1 MAHDGRSGTR
11 KQSLS
16 FERAGRAVLM
26 VDLVESVRL
35 IEQDEAGAVSR
46 WLDLV
51 HHIDDGILPKC
62 NGRLV
67 KSLGDGLLL
76 DFDTVRQASTAAF
89 DIQRACTDQNKNKPG
104 NQHFLLRMG
113 IEISDVFDDER
124 DIYGHGVNLAARLMK
139 LAGPGEIV
147 ISANAQDQLVS
158 SLDADIEDLGECYVK
173 NVKDPIRAYRIGP
186 AGPDPV
192 IRRGISLDGELL
204 PTIAVMPF
212 SSRVQVPNWD
222 KTGEIIAEELIFG
235 LSVSQ
240 YLNVIS
246 RLSTKAFRDHQ
257 APLNVI
263 ATHLK
268 AHYILSGSYHVN
280 DDNIALNVELAEIKT
295 GQVVWSDRFSDK
307 LSSILSTE
315 QEMVTRIVSE
325 TSKAIISHELQRTR
339 SHPLPTLQSYSLLM
353 SAITLMHRMSAK
365 DFNESFKRLTMVSER
380 APRQAVPHAWI
391 AKWYVLRSQQGWS
404 DDPARDKRLAQDAI
418 NRALDIDPDNSL
430 ALTIDGL
437 VHTHM
442 LKEHG
447 IALKRY
453 EQAVDLNPNNPLA
466 WLLKGTEHA
475 FVGDGPVAVKDTQR
489 AIRLSPLDPHR
500 YYYDTLAATAFL
512 SDHQFEMALKF
523 ADRSLRAN
531 RTHTSTLRAKAIAS
545 WQLGMHDQARDAGA
559 ELMSQE
565 PNLTIG
571 SWLKR
576 SPSAG
581 HKIGDEWADV
591 LSKVGVPN

>member
-173 NVKDPIRAYRIGP
+173 NVKNPIRAYRIGP

-192 IRRGISLDGELL
+192 IR
-204 PTIAVMPF
+204 
-212 SSRVQVPNWD
+212 
-222 KTGEIIAEELIFG
+222 
-235 LSVSQ
+235 
-240 YLNVIS
+240 
-246 RLSTKAFRDHQ
+246 
-257 APLNVI
+257 
-263 ATHLK
+263 
-268 AHYILSGSYHVN
+268 
-280 DDNIALNVELAEIKT
+280 
-295 GQVVWSDRFSDK
+295 
-307 LSSILSTE
+307 
-315 QEMVTRIVSE
+315 
-325 TSKAIISHELQRTR
+325 
-339 SHPLPTLQSYSLLM
+339 
-353 SAITLMHRMSAK
+353 
-365 DFNESFKRLTMVSER
+365 
-380 APRQAVPHAWI
+380 
-391 AKWYVLRSQQGWS
+391 
-404 DDPARDKRLAQDAI
+404 
-418 NRALDIDPDNSL
+418 
-430 ALTIDGL
+430 
-437 VHTHM
+437 
-442 LKEHG
+442 
-447 IALKRY
+447 
-453 EQAVDLNPNNPLA
+453 
-466 WLLKGTEHA
+466 
-475 FVGDGPVAVKDTQR
+475 
-489 AIRLSPLDPHR
+489 
-500 YYYDTLAATAFL
+500 
-512 SDHQFEMALKF
+512 
-523 ADRSLRAN
+523 
-531 RTHTSTLRAKAIAS
+531 
-545 WQLGMHDQARDAGA
+545 
-559 ELMSQE
+559 
-565 PNLTIG
+565 
-571 SWLKR
+571 
-576 SPSAG
+576 
-581 HKIGDEWADV
+581 
-591 LSKVGVPN
+591 